1 MQLTRWP
8 QQRWTSH
15 QKAKVFAL
23 IEQAQETPAL
33 FEEKMEDTHDIMKR
47 RELTLPEPK
56 SEALSGLLG

>member
-15 QKAKVFAL
+15 QKTKVIAL
-23 IEQAQETPAL
+23 IEQAEETPAL
-33 FEEKMEDTHDIMKR
+33 FEEKMEGTHDIMKR

-56 SEALSGLLG
+56 SEALSGFLG